1 MPDSLPWSLDLSV
14 PSLWSHLNRWG
25 RTHRPLSVMCDSNKP
40 LKAFADKLAGDWSD
54 AGIQRARQK
63 GHKGQLGWKLAR
75 PLAFVDSSKHASI
88 QVADVIAGAAVA
100 FASGRL
106 PTGCE
111 TIVESIVRHGMDESI
126 LPVYE
131 FVDPAIRSRP
141 FLPPSASGPGRH
153 WVRAPELLHR
163 TCRSK

>member
-1 MPDSLPWSLDLSV
+1 
-14 PSLWSHLNRWG
+14 
-25 RTHRPLSVMCDSNKP
+25 MCDSNKP

-88 QVADVIAGAAVA
+88 QGADVIAGAAVA

-111 TIVESIVRHGMDESI
+111 TIVEIIVRHGMDESI

-131 FVDPAIRSRP
+131 FVDPACPGPVHRE
-141 FLPPSASGPGRH
+141 LSAAGI
-153 WVRAPELLHR
+153 
-163 TCRSK
+163 T